1 MKART
6 GLAAAAVVLSMILS
20 PLGCG
25 KEKAGGEAG
34 GAGAKGSAAKGSA
47 AKAPAHK
54 ITPLPWRAEE
64 APVTVEFLGLTADKE
79 SARYRIHVISD
90 KPVTQVDVGFTYI
103 GADGKEQRGTVVWNA
118 VDSKRQPIEK
128 REDHEDQIRVGRGAT
143 NVTFKA
149 LHVVFNDR
157 TSWGL
162 R

>member
-25 KEKAGGEAG
+25 REKVGGEAG
-34 GAGAKGSAAKGSA
+34 GAGAKGSA

-79 SARYRIHVISD
+79 SARYRIHVTSD

-118 VDSKRQPIEK
+118 VDSKLQPIEK
-128 REDHEDQIRVGRGAT
+128 RKDYEDKIPVGRGAT
-143 NVTFKA
+143 SVTFKA